1 MNAAIEING
10 LTKKFGDFTAVN
22 GVSFSVESG
31 EIFGF
36 LGPNGSGKSTL
47 IRMLCG
53 LMTPTAGTARLA
65 GFDILKQI
73 DDIRKNIGYMSQQ
86 FSLYQDLTVW
96 ENINFYAHVY
106 GLKGARLKERRAAV
120 IDLTH
125 INNFVNRRAGALSG
139 GWKQRLAL
147 ACALVHE
154 PKIIFLDEPTA
165 GIDPVARRELWD
177 LFFQLSGTGITL
189 FVTTHYMDEA
199 ERCARIG
206 YIYNSRLITY
216 GAPDELK
223 RLPDVTPASAKWVEV
238 TCPNTTVALAELKR
252 ASYVMDATIF
262 GQSIHLLMDID
273 EPIERLEAA
282 LEKIGIE
289 DAVVTRARPSLEDV
303 FVTLT
308 NRQADEGRKGAAG
321 QGPGAGLTS

>member
-1 MNAAIEING
+1 MDAAIEIHG
-10 LTKKFGDFTAVN
+10 LTKRFGNFTAVN
-22 GVSFSVESG
+22 DVSFAVERG

-36 LGPNGSGKSTL
+36 LGPNGSGKSTI

-53 LMTPTAGTARLA
+53 LITPSGGTATVA
-65 GFDILKQI
+65 GFDILKQT
-73 DDIRKNIGYMSQQ
+73 DQIRQSIGYMSQQ
-86 FSLYQDLTVW
+86 FSLYGDLTVW

-106 GLKGARLKERRAAV
+106 GLKGERLKERRQAV
-120 IDLTH
+120 IELTH
-125 INNFVNRRAGALSG
+125 INRFTDRRAGRLSG

-177 LFFQLSGTGITL
+177 LFFQLSGQGITL

-199 ERCARIG
+199 ERCARVG

-216 GAPDELK
+216 GAPDTLK
-223 RLPDVTPASAKWVEV
+223 QMAEVTPPNLKWAEV
-238 TCPNTTVALAELKR
+238 SCPNTTVALAELKR
-252 ASYVMDATIF
+252 TNYIHSATIF
-262 GQSIHLLMDID
+262 GQSIHLLMDINV
-273 EPIERLEAA
+273 PVERLKETLAG
-282 LEKIGIE
+282 IGITDVE
-289 DAVVTRARPSLEDV
+289 ATPARPSLEDV

-308 NRQADEGRKGAAG
+308 RRQADDGEKGAG
-321 QGPGAGLTS
+321 G

>member
-1 MNAAIEING
+1 MSAAIEING
-10 LTKKFGDFTAVN
+10 LTKKFGELTAVDEIR
-22 GVSFSVESG
+22 FTVESG

-53 LMTPTAGTARLA
+53 LLSPTAGTARVG
-65 GFDILKQI
+65 GFDVLEQT
-73 DDIRKNIGYMSQQ
+73 DEVRQTIGYMSQQ

-96 ENINFYAHVY
+96 ENVNFYAHVY
-106 GLKGARLKERRAAV
+106 GLKGEKLRQRRDAV
-120 IDLTH
+120 IELTH
-125 INNFVNRRAGALSG
+125 IGPYRDFRAGQLSG

-147 ACALVHE
+147 SCSLVHE

-177 LFFQLSGTGITL
+177 LFFQLSGEGITL

-199 ERCARIG
+199 ERCARVG
-206 YIYNSRLITY
+206 YIFNSKLITY

-223 RLPDVTPASAKWVEV
+223 QLADVTPADAKWVEV
-238 TCPNTTVALAELKR
+238 TCPETTVALGELKR
-252 ASYVMDATIF
+252 APYVRDATIF
-262 GQSIHLLMDID
+262 GQSIHLLMDAGQPLDRIT
-273 EPIERLEAA
+273 AA
-282 LEKIGIE
+282 LERIGIRE
-289 DAVVTRARPSLEDV
+289 AEVTPARPSLEDV

-308 NRQADEGRKGAAG
+308 KRYAGNGRG
-321 QGPGAGLTS
+321 

>member
-1 MNAAIEING
+1 MGAAIEINE
-10 LTKKFGDFTAVN
+10 LTKRFGDFTAVDR
-22 GVSFSVESG
+22 VSFSVESG

-53 LMTPTAGTARLA
+53 LITPTGGGARVA
-65 GFDILKQI
+65 GFDIERQT
-73 DDIRKNIGYMSQQ
+73 DDIRRNIGYMSQQ

-96 ENINFYAHVY
+96 ENVNFYAHVY
-106 GLKGARLKERRAAV
+106 GLKREKLRRRRDDV
-120 IDLTH
+120 ISLTH
-125 INNFVNRRAGALSG
+125 LGPFAGRRAGALSG

-154 PKIIFLDEPTA
+154 PRIIFLDEPTA

-177 LFFQLSGTGITL
+177 LFFQLSGEGITL

-199 ERCARIG
+199 ERCARVA
-206 YIYNSRLITY
+206 YIYNSKLITY

-223 RLPDVTPASAKWVEV
+223 QLPDVTPTDAKWAEV
-238 TCPNTTVALAELKR
+238 NCANTTVALAALKR
-252 ASYVMDATIF
+252 APYVLDATIF
-262 GQSIHLLMDID
+262 GQSIHLLMRAD
-273 EPIERLEAA
+273 EPIESIEKTLAA
-282 LEKIGIE
+282 IGILDVE
-289 DAVVTRARPSLEDV
+289 MVNARPSLEDV

-308 NRQADEGRKGAAG
+308 KKHAGNADKGKGNG
-321 QGPGAGLTS
+321 QD

>member
-1 MNAAIEING
+1 MNTAIEING
-10 LTKKFGDFTAVN
+10 LTKRFGGFTAVN
-22 GVSFSVESG
+22 GVSLSVESG

-36 LGPNGSGKSTL
+36 LGPNGSGKSTI

-53 LMTPTAGTARLA
+53 LITPTAGTARVA
-65 GFDILKQI
+65 GFDVLKQT
-73 DDIRKNIGYMSQQ
+73 DEIRQNIGYMSQQ

-106 GLKGARLKERRAAV
+106 GLKGERLKERREAV
-120 IDLTH
+120 INLTH
-125 INNFVNRRAGALSG
+125 LEAFTGRRAGALSG

-177 LFFQLSGTGITL
+177 LFFQLSSIGITL

-199 ERCARIG
+199 ERCARVG

-223 RLPDVTPASAKWVEV
+223 QLPDVTPASAKWVEV

-252 ASYVMDATIF
+252 ASYVRDATIF
-262 GQSIHLLMDID
+262 GQSIHLLMDAG
-273 EPIERLEAA
+273 EPLERLKAA

-289 DAVVTRARPSLEDV
+289 DAVITRARPSLEDV

-308 NRQADEGRKGAAG
+308 KRQADNGRKGAAS
-321 QGPGAGLTS
+321 QGS